1 MRSGLK
7 ILLITPA
14 PPGSR
19 TGNRVTARRWREIL
33 IDLGHEVAV
42 AEEYPPGPG
51 TEPSAG
57 DGFDLLIALHA
68 ARSAPSIER
77 FRSEDPSA
85 PLILACTGT
94 DLYRDLRTG
103 DPAAVR
109 SLERA
114 DRLVVLHPLALDE
127 LPEAVRFRTRVIVQS
142 VRLPPEL
149 SGPGEAGAGR
159 PHRPDHGEHPFRVL
173 IAAHL
178 REVKDPLRGA
188 LAAELLPPDSA
199 VRVVHCGG
207 VLEPEMEAEARRL
220 ETAGSRYRWLGE
232 LDRVEVLRYMAAS
245 HCLLI
250 SSRMEGAP
258 NVLSEAL
265 ALGVPVLATDI
276 PGCVGLLGADHPA
289 LYPPGDTRALARLL
303 RRVETDAGLF
313 RELVE
318 RSRKLSGLVRREA
331 ESDAWRELLAEVR
344 DPSQLRRVPGG

>member
-7 ILLITPA
+7 ILLVTPA

-19 TGNRVTARRWREIL
+19 AGNRVTARRWREIL
-33 IDLGHEVAV
+33 TDLGHEVVV
-42 AEEYPPGPG
+42 AEEYPPGTG
-51 TEPSAG
+51 GAV
-57 DGFDLLIALHA
+57 DLLVALHA

-77 FRSEDPSA
+77 FRAENPSA

-94 DLYRDLRTG
+94 DLYRDLRAG
-103 DPAAVR
+103 DATALR
-109 SLERA
+109 SLNLV

-127 LPEAVRFRTRVIVQS
+127 LPATVRPRTRVIVQS
-142 VRLPPEL
+142 VRLPSEL
-149 SGPGEAGAGR
+149 SGPGEDGAGR
-159 PHRPDHGEHPFRVL
+159 LQPPGHGERPFRVL
-173 IAAHL
+173 VAAHL

-188 LAAELLPPDSA
+188 LAAELLPSESA

-207 VLEPEMEAEARRL
+207 VLEPEMEAEARHL
-220 ETAGSRYRWLGE
+220 EQRVHRYRWLGE
-232 LDRVEVLRYMAAS
+232 RGRSEVLRRMAAS

-303 RRVETDAGLF
+303 RRVETDA
-313 RELVE
+313 ELYRDLAE
-318 RSRKLSGLVRREA
+318 RSRTLAPSVHPVA
-331 ESDAWRELLAEVR
+331 ERAAWSDLLDEVVGAEVSSR
-344 DPSQLRRVPGG
+344 PGT

>member
-7 ILLITPA
+7 ILLVTPA

-33 IDLGHEVAV
+33 TDLGHEVVV
-42 AEEYPPGPG
+42 AEEYPPG
-51 TEPSAG
+51 AG
-57 DGFDLLIALHA
+57 PEHGFDLLVALHA

-77 FRSEDPSA
+77 YRAENPSA

-94 DLYRDLRTG
+94 DLYRDLREG

-127 LPEAVRFRTRVIVQS
+127 LPAGIRSRTRVIVQS
-142 VRLPPEL
+142 VRLPWEL
-149 SGPGEAGAGR
+149 SGPGEGEAGR
-159 PHRPDHGEHPFRVL
+159 PQPPGHGEHPFRVL
-173 IAAHL
+173 VAAHL

-188 LAAELLPPDSA
+188 LAAELLPSESA
-199 VRVVHCGG
+199 VRVLHCGG
-207 VLEPEMEAEARRL
+207 VLEPELEAEARRL
-220 ETAGSRYRWLGE
+220 AGAGGRYRWLGE
-232 LDRVEVLRYMAAS
+232 LDRLEVLRHMAAS

-289 LYPPGDTRALARLL
+289 LYPPGDTRSLARLL
-303 RRVETDAGLF
+303 RRVETDADLY
-313 RELVE
+313 RELAE
-318 RSRKLSGLVRREA
+318 RSRTLAPSVHPAA
-331 ESDAWRELLAEVR
+331 ERAAWLDLLDEVSAEVSSR
-344 DPSQLRRVPGG
+344 PGT